1 MTALTIPQEVA
12 AECAEKLLALA
23 ASANRDAMTL
33 TKQAM
38 VLARNEWP
46 SRALMI
52 LRKYVREYNQYES
65 GEVAKII
72 AAIEAAGDPEHIE
85 RLKRRQA
92 KYDSQRAEFA
102 KDIDQTMPLAHAAM
116 REQEASPGLIAAVID
131 FHEGTG
137 SLGDVRANMPGG
149 RIEYAAELAVTQLA
163 EIRERE
169 EALKHQGGNALPGPW
184 EAGGEARP

>member
-1 MTALTIPQEVA
+1 MTALTIPPEVA
-12 AECAEKLLALA
+12 ADCAEKLLALA
-23 ASANRDAMTL
+23 ALASRDSMTL
-33 TKQAM
+33 TKQALI
-38 VLARNEWP
+38 LARNETP
-46 SRALMI
+46 SKAFATLK
-52 LRKYVREYNQYES
+52 KYVREYNQYES

-72 AAIEAAGDPEHIE
+72 AAIEAAADPEHMK
-85 RLKRRQA
+85 RLARRQA
-92 KYDSQRAEFA
+92 KYDAQRAEFE
-102 KDIDQTMPLAHAAM
+102 KDTDQMMPLAHAAI

-169 EALKHQGGNALPGPW
+169 EALKHQGGNVLPGPW
-184 EAGGEARP
+184 GAAGRTGP

>member
-1 MTALTIPQEVA
+1 MSALTIPQEVA
-12 AECAEKLLALA
+12 ADCTEKLLALA
-23 ASANRDAMTL
+23 AAANRDAMTL
-33 TKQAM
+33 TKQALI
-38 VLARNEWP
+38 LARNETP
-46 SRALMI
+46 SKAFATLK
-52 LRKYVREYNQYES
+52 KYVREYNQYES
-65 GEVAKII
+65 GEVAKIV
-72 AAIEAAGDPEHIE
+72 AAIEAAADPEYIK

-92 KYDSQRAEFA
+92 KYDAQRAEFE

-116 REQEASPGLIAAVID
+116 REQEASRGLIAAVID

-149 RIEYAAELAVTQLA
+149 RIEYAAELAVIQLA

-169 EALKHQGGNALPGPW
+169 EALKHQGGNVLPGPW